1 MSATTAVEMPEI
13 GATGLTPKE
22 VVQRIESGQSN
33 AVKTST
39 SRSVQDIV
47 RANVFTLFNGIIFA
61 AMVLV
66 LITGSWRDAVFGFV
80 IIINTG
86 IGIVTELRAKR
97 TLDRLSILVASEFL
111 VHRDGRDVEVPHN
124 EIVLDDLLWIRAGE
138 QVPADGQIIQTW
150 GLELDESMLTG
161 ESRTVRHKVGE
172 QVYSGATAVSGM
184 ALVKVNAVGSHSYAA
199 TLTAQAKVYK
209 KTVSD
214 LNKGINTILKFMT
227 FLVVP
232 LCILLILSQI
242 HTVGGWGTALSTGEW
257 RQAVVSAVAGVV
269 GMIPEGL
276 VLLTS
281 LNFAVAAMRLA
292 RHNTLVQELES
303 VETLARVDALNLDKT
318 GTITDGGIAFNRL
331 VMLGSANAAA
341 EQAATQS
348 LYDCCNEEQ
357 PNGTGQAVL
366 AGLKAQ
372 GYGAGA
378 VESRVPFS
386 SARKWSAVRKSGE
399 TWYMGAPEVII
410 SALEGDYSSV
420 LQQVNEYAN
429 DGNRVL
435 LVARSTAPLSE
446 GSCRQKRLRDAV
458 EGANVSDGPQLDVQA
473 EPVALVLCSEKIRED
488 AERTLAWFRE
498 QGVRCRV
505 ISGDNPVTVGAIARR
520 VKLTGD
526 HEPVAMDAR
535 ELPEDVNE
543 LARVLENVDVLGR
556 VLPDQK
562 KAIVQA
568 LHTQNHVVAMTG
580 DRENDPIAAGMV
592 AMTDDG
598 VNDALAI
605 KEADLGIAMG
615 NAAPATKA
623 VAQVVLVDSKFSHLP
638 DVVAR
643 GRQVMANMER
653 VASLFLVKT
662 VYSALISLGVVLTQ
676 IPYPY
681 LPRHITYIGALTIGM
696 PAFILALAPNTRRYI
711 PGFLKRVVTFALPG
725 GIATALSVLLASW
738 TLPNVMGW
746 DVVNNDADL
755 SALRATSAIILFLMG
770 VFVLARV
777 ARPLNSWRGALV
789 AGFAAAGIIGAFIPF
804 VANFFALILPTGT
817 ALVATLIALGG
828 AAMIFVICLWL
839 APLVGRIF
847 GNLLR
852 QHGFNI

>member
-97 TLDRLSILVASEFL
+97 TLDKLSILVASEFL
-111 VHRDGRDVEVPHN
+111 VHRDGKDVEVSHN

-232 LCILLILSQI
+232 LCVLLILSQI
-242 HTVGGWGTALSTGEW
+242 HTVGGWHAALSTGEW

-331 VMLGSANAAA
+331 VMLDSANAAA
-341 EQAATQS
+341 EQAATQA

-435 LVARSTAPLSE
+435 LVARSTAPLSPRS
-446 GSCRQKRLRDAV
+446 GLRDAV

-556 VLPDQK
+556 VLPAQK
-562 KAIVQA
+562 RAIVQA

-580 DRENDPIAAGMV
+580 
-592 AMTDDG
+592 DG

-696 PAFILALAPNTRRYI
+696 PAFILALAPNTRRYM
-711 PGFLKRVVTFALPG
+711 PGFLKRVVAFALPG
-725 GIATALSVLLASW
+725 GIATALSVLLVAW
-738 TLPNVMGW
+738 VLPPVMGW
-746 DVVNNDADL
+746 NVTGDAADL
-755 SALRATSAIILFLMG
+755 SALRATSAIILFAMG

-777 ARPLNSWRGALV
+777 ARPLNGWRGVLV
-789 AGFAAAGIIGAFIPF
+789 AVFAAAGVIGAFVPF
-804 VANFFALILPTGT
+804 VANFFALILPTGAT
-817 ALVATLIALGG
+817 MVATLIALAGS
-828 AAMIFVICLWL
+828 ALIFALCLWL
-839 APLVGRIF
+839 APLVRGLTGKLSR
-847 GNLLR
+847 R
-852 QHGFNI
+852 H

>member
-13 GATGLTPKE
+13 GATGLTSKE

-97 TLDRLSILVASEFL
+97 TLDKLSILVASEFL
-111 VHRDGRDVEVPHN
+111 VRRDGRDVEVPHN

-281 LNFAVAAMRLA
+281 LNFAVAAIRLA

-331 VMLGSANAAA
+331 VMLDSANAAA
-341 EQAATQS
+341 EQTATQA

-435 LVARSTAPLSE
+435 LVARSTAPLSPRS
-446 GSCRQKRLRDAV
+446 GLRDAV

-562 KAIVQA
+562 KAIVKA

-580 DRENDPIAAGMV
+580 
-592 AMTDDG
+592 DG

-711 PGFLKRVVTFALPG
+711 PGFLKRVVAFALPG
-725 GIATALSVLLASW
+725 GIATALSVLLAAW
-738 TLPNVMGW
+738 VLPPVMGW
-746 DVVNNDADL
+746 NVTGDATDL
-755 SALRATSAIILFLMG
+755 SALRATSAIILFAMG

-777 ARPLNSWRGALV
+777 ARPLNGWRGVLV
-789 AGFAAAGIIGAFIPF
+789 AVFAAAGVIGAFVPF
-804 VANFFALILPTGT
+804 VANFFALILPTGAT
-817 ALVATLIALGG
+817 MVATLIALAGS
-828 AAMIFVICLWL
+828 ALIFALCLWL
-839 APLVGRIF
+839 APLVRGLTGKLSR
-847 GNLLR
+847 R
-852 QHGFNI
+852 H

>member
-39 SRSVQDIV
+39 SRSVRDIV
-47 RANVFTLFNGIIFA
+47 RANVFTLFNGIICA
-61 AMVLV
+61 AMALVLV
-66 LITGSWRDAVFGFV
+66 TGSWRDAVFGFV

-97 TLDRLSILVASEFL
+97 TLDKLSILVASEFL
-111 VHRDGRDVEVPHN
+111 VHRDGKDVEVSHN

-232 LCILLILSQI
+232 LCVLLILSQI
-242 HTVGGWGTALSTGEW
+242 HTVGGWHAALSTGEW

-292 RHNTLVQELES
+292 RHDTLVQELES

-331 VMLGSANAAA
+331 VMLDSANAAA
-341 EQAATQS
+341 EQAATQA

-435 LVARSTAPLSE
+435 LVARSTAPLSPRS
-446 GSCRQKRLRDAV
+446 GLRDAV

-562 KAIVQA
+562 KAIVKA

-580 DRENDPIAAGMV
+580 
-592 AMTDDG
+592 DG

-696 PAFILALAPNTRRYI
+696 PAFILALAPNTRRYM
-711 PGFLKRVVTFALPG
+711 PGFLKRVVAFALPG
-725 GIATALSVLLASW
+725 GIATALSVLLVAW
-738 TLPNVMGW
+738 VLPPVMGW
-746 DVVNNDADL
+746 NVTGDAADL
-755 SALRATSAIILFLMG
+755 SALRATSAIILFAMG

-777 ARPLNSWRGALV
+777 ARPLNGWRGVLV
-789 AGFAAAGIIGAFIPF
+789 AVFAAAGVIGAFVPF
-804 VANFFALILPTGT
+804 VANFFALILPTGAT
-817 ALVATLIALGG
+817 MVATLIALAGS
-828 AAMIFVICLWL
+828 ALIFALCLWL
-839 APLVGRIF
+839 APLVRGLTGKLSR
-847 GNLLR
+847 R
-852 QHGFNI
+852 H

>member
-13 GATGLTPKE
+13 GATGLTSKE

-39 SRSVQDIV
+39 SRSVRDIV

-111 VHRDGRDVEVPHN
+111 VRRDGKDVEVSHN

-331 VMLGSANAAA
+331 VMLDSANAAA
-341 EQAATQS
+341 EQAATQA

-446 GSCRQKRLRDAV
+446 GSCRQKRLRGAV
-458 EGANVSDGPQLDVQA
+458 EGANVSDGRQLDVQA

-580 DRENDPIAAGMV
+580 
-592 AMTDDG
+592 DG

-725 GIATALSVLLASW
+725 GIATALSVLLAAW
-738 TLPNVMGW
+738 VLPPVMGW
-746 DVVNNDADL
+746 NVTGDAADL
-755 SALRATSAIILFLMG
+755 SALRATSAIILFAMG

-777 ARPLNSWRGALV
+777 ARPLNGWRGVLV
-789 AGFAAAGIIGAFIPF
+789 AVFAAAGVIGAFVPF
-804 VANFFALILPTGT
+804 VANFFALILPTGAT
-817 ALVATLIALGG
+817 MVATLIALAGS
-828 AAMIFVICLWL
+828 ALIFALCLWL
-839 APLVGRIF
+839 APLVRGLTGKLSR
-847 GNLLR
+847 R
-852 QHGFNI
+852 H

>member
-13 GATGLTPKE
+13 GATGLTSKE

-97 TLDRLSILVASEFL
+97 TLDKLSILVASEFL
-111 VHRDGRDVEVPHN
+111 VRRDGRDVEVPHN

-331 VMLGSANAAA
+331 VMLDSANSAA
-341 EQAATQS
+341 EQASTQA

-435 LVARSTAPLSE
+435 LVARSTAPLSPRS
-446 GSCRQKRLRDAV
+446 GLRDAV
-458 EGANVSDGPQLDVQA
+458 EGANVSDDPQLDVQA

-580 DRENDPIAAGMV
+580 D
-592 AMTDDG
+592 G

-662 VYSALISLGVVLTQ
+662 VYSALISLGVVMTQ

-696 PAFILALAPNTRRYI
+696 PAFILALAPNTRRYM
-711 PGFLKRVVTFALPG
+711 PGFLKRVVAFALPG
-725 GIATALSVLLASW
+725 GIATALSVLLAAW
-738 TLPNVMGW
+738 VLPPVMGW
-746 DVVNNDADL
+746 NVTGDAADL
-755 SALRATSAIILFLMG
+755 SALRATSAIILFAMG

-777 ARPLNSWRGALV
+777 ARPLNGWRGVLV
-789 AGFAAAGIIGAFIPF
+789 AVFAAAGVVGAFVPF
-804 VANFFALILPTGT
+804 VANFFALILPTGAT
-817 ALVATLIALGG
+817 MVATLIALAGS
-828 AAMIFVICLWL
+828 ALIFALCLWL
-839 APLVGRIF
+839 APLVRGLTGKLSR
-847 GNLLR
+847 R
-852 QHGFNI
+852 H

>member
-86 IGIVTELRAKR
+86 IGIVTELRTKR
-97 TLDRLSILVASEFL
+97 TLDKLSILVASEFL
-111 VHRDGRDVEVPHN
+111 VRRDGKDVEVSHN

-331 VMLGSANAAA
+331 VMLGSANVTA

-420 LQQVNEYAN
+420 LQRVNEYAN

-435 LVARSTAPLSE
+435 LVARSTAPLSPRS
-446 GSCRQKRLRDAV
+446 GLRGAV
-458 EGANVSDGPQLDVQA
+458 EGANVSDDPQLDPKA

-580 DRENDPIAAGMV
+580 D
-592 AMTDDG
+592 G

-662 VYSALISLGVVLTQ
+662 VYSALISFGVVLTQ

-817 ALVATLIALGG
+817 TLVATLIALGG
-828 AAMIFVICLWL
+828 AAMFFVICLWL

>member
-80 IIINTG
+80 IILNTG

-97 TLDRLSILVASEFL
+97 TLDKLSILVASEFL
-111 VHRDGRDVEVPHN
+111 VRRDGKDVEVSHN

-209 KTVSD
+209 KTVCD

-331 VMLGSANAAA
+331 VMLDSANAAA
-341 EQAATQS
+341 EQAATQA

-446 GSCRQKRLRDAV
+446 GSCRQKRLRGAV

-556 VLPDQK
+556 VLPAQK
-562 KAIVQA
+562 RAIVQA

-580 DRENDPIAAGMV
+580 
-592 AMTDDG
+592 DG

>member
-97 TLDRLSILVASEFL
+97 TLDKLSILVASEFL

-303 VETLARVDALNLDKT
+303 VETLARVDALN
-318 GTITDGGIAFNRL
+318 AQL
-331 VMLGSANAAA
+331 VEAQALLEKYEAQLRVYML
-341 EQAATQS
+341 
-348 LYDCCNEEQ
+348 
-357 PNGTGQAVL
+357 
-366 AGLKAQ
+366 
-372 GYGAGA
+372 
-378 VESRVPFS
+378 
-386 SARKWSAVRKSGE
+386 AR
-399 TWYMGAPEVII
+399 
-410 SALEGDYSSV
+410 D
-420 LQQVNEYAN
+420 
-429 DGNRVL
+429 
-435 LVARSTAPLSE
+435 LSE
-446 GSCRQKRLRDAV
+446 GEAYTAATLSDCIIVEAGSAHASWGYANNALSGNDVVITLEMDGEELFRSAALKPGETLDTFELNRALEVGEYEAV
-458 EGANVSDGPQLDVQA
+458 
-473 EPVALVLCSEKIRED
+473 
-488 AERTLAWFRE
+488 
-498 QGVRCRV
+498 
-505 ISGDNPVTVGAIARR
+505 AIASVYRDGESVSATR
-520 VKLTGD
+520 V
-526 HEPVAMDAR
+526 PV
-535 ELPEDVNE
+535 
-543 LARVLENVDVLGR
+543 
-556 VLPDQK
+556 K
-562 KAIVQA
+562 I
-568 LHTQNHVVAMTG
+568 
-580 DRENDPIAAGMV
+580 IA
-592 AMTDDG
+592 
-598 VNDALAI
+598 
-605 KEADLGIAMG
+605 K
-615 NAAPATKA
+615 
-623 VAQVVLVDSKFSHLP
+623 
-638 DVVAR
+638 
-643 GRQVMANMER
+643 
-653 VASLFLVKT
+653 
-662 VYSALISLGVVLTQ
+662 
-676 IPYPY
+676 
-681 LPRHITYIGALTIGM
+681 
-696 PAFILALAPNTRRYI
+696 
-711 PGFLKRVVTFALPG
+711 
-725 GIATALSVLLASW
+725 
-738 TLPNVMGW
+738 
-746 DVVNNDADL
+746 
-755 SALRATSAIILFLMG
+755 
-770 VFVLARV
+770 
-777 ARPLNSWRGALV
+777 
-789 AGFAAAGIIGAFIPF
+789 
-804 VANFFALILPTGT
+804 
-817 ALVATLIALGG
+817 
-828 AAMIFVICLWL
+828 
-839 APLVGRIF
+839 
-847 GNLLR
+847 
-852 QHGFNI
+852 

>member
-1 MSATTAVEMPEI
+1 MPE
-13 GATGLTPKE
+13 TSEKGLTAAE
-22 VVQRIESGQSN
+22 VAALTESGQVN
-33 AVKTST
+33 AVKSST
-39 SRSVQDIV
+39 SRSFADIV

-61 AMVLV
+61 AMVMVLV
-66 LITGSWRDAVFGFV
+66 TGSWRDAVFGLV
-80 IIINTG
+80 ILINTG
-86 IGIVTELRAKR
+86 IGIITELKAKR
-97 TLDRLSILVASEFL
+97 TLDKLSILVASDYL
-111 VHRDGRDVEVPHN
+111 VRRDGKDVEVPHN
-124 EIVLDDLLWIRAGE
+124 EIVLGDLMWIRSGE
-138 QVPADGQIIQTW
+138 QVPADAQIVRTW

-161 ESRTVRHKVGE
+161 ESRTVRKNEGDDI
-172 QVYSGATAVSGM
+172 YSGSTAVSGM

-331 VMLGSANAAA
+331 VMLDSANAAA
-341 EQAATQS
+341 EQAATQA

-446 GSCRQKRLRDAV
+446 GSCRQKRLRGAV
-458 EGANVSDGPQLDVQA
+458 EGANVSDGRQLDVQA

-580 DRENDPIAAGMV
+580 
-592 AMTDDG
+592 DG

-725 GIATALSVLLASW
+725 GIATALSVLLAAW
-738 TLPNVMGW
+738 VLPPVMGW
-746 DVVNNDADL
+746 NVTGDAADL
-755 SALRATSAIILFLMG
+755 SALRATSAIILFAMG

-777 ARPLNSWRGALV
+777 ARPLNGWRGVLV
-789 AGFAAAGIIGAFIPF
+789 AVFAAAGVIGAFVPF
-804 VANFFALILPTGT
+804 VANFFALILPTGAT
-817 ALVATLIALGG
+817 MVATLIALAGS
-828 AAMIFVICLWL
+828 ALIFALCLWL
-839 APLVGRIF
+839 APLVRGLTGKLSR
-847 GNLLR
+847 R
-852 QHGFNI
+852 H

>member
-111 VHRDGRDVEVPHN
+111 VRRDGKDVEVSHN

-232 LCILLILSQI
+232 LCILLILSQV

-331 VMLGSANAAA
+331 VMLGSANATA

-446 GSCRQKRLRDAV
+446 GSCRQKRLRGAV
-458 EGANVSDGPQLDVQA
+458 EGANVSDDPQLDVQA

-543 LARVLENVDVLGR
+543 LACVLENVDVLGR

-580 DRENDPIAAGMV
+580 
-592 AMTDDG
+592 DG

-725 GIATALSVLLASW
+725 GIATALSVLLAAW
-738 TLPNVMGW
+738 VLPPVMGW
-746 DVVNNDADL
+746 NVTGDATDL
-755 SALRATSAIILFLMG
+755 SALRATSAIILFAMG

-777 ARPLNSWRGALV
+777 ARPLNGWRGVLV
-789 AGFAAAGIIGAFIPF
+789 AVFAAAGVIGAFVPF
-804 VANFFALILPTGT
+804 VANFFALILPTGAT
-817 ALVATLIALGG
+817 MVATLIALAGS
-828 AAMIFVICLWL
+828 ALIFALCLWL
-839 APLVGRIF
+839 APLVRGLTGKLSR
-847 GNLLR
+847 R
-852 QHGFNI
+852 H

>member
-13 GATGLTPKE
+13 GATGLTSKE

-39 SRSVQDIV
+39 SRSVRDIV

-97 TLDRLSILVASEFL
+97 TLDKLSILVASEFL
-111 VHRDGRDVEVPHN
+111 VRRDGKDVEVSHN

-331 VMLGSANAAA
+331 VMLDSANAAA
-341 EQAATQS
+341 EQAATQA

-446 GSCRQKRLRDAV
+446 GSCRQKRLRGAV
-458 EGANVSDGPQLDVQA
+458 EGANVSDGRQLDVQA

-580 DRENDPIAAGMV
+580 D
-592 AMTDDG
+592 G

-605 KEADLGIAMG
+605 KEADLGISMG

-725 GIATALSVLLASW
+725 GIATALSVLLAAW
-738 TLPNVMGW
+738 VLPPVMGW
-746 DVVNNDADL
+746 NVTGDAADL
-755 SALRATSAIILFLMG
+755 SALRATSAIILFAMG

-777 ARPLNSWRGALV
+777 ARPLNGWRGVLV
-789 AGFAAAGIIGAFIPF
+789 AVFAAAGVIGAFVPF
-804 VANFFALILPTGT
+804 VANFFALILPTGAT
-817 ALVATLIALGG
+817 MVATLIALAGS
-828 AAMIFVICLWL
+828 ALIFALCLWL
-839 APLVGRIF
+839 APLVRGLTGKLSR
-847 GNLLR
+847 R
-852 QHGFNI
+852 H

>member
-420 LQQVNEYAN
+420 LQRVNEYAN

-435 LVARSTAPLSE
+435 LVARSTAPLSPRS
-446 GSCRQKRLRDAV
+446 GLRGAV
-458 EGANVSDGPQLDVQA
+458 EGANVSDDPQLDPKA

-580 DRENDPIAAGMV
+580 
-592 AMTDDG
+592 DG

>member
-13 GATGLTPKE
+13 GATGLTSKE

-97 TLDRLSILVASEFL
+97 TLDKLSILVASEFL

-331 VMLGSANAAA
+331 VMLDSANSAA
-341 EQAATQS
+341 EQAATQA

-435 LVARSTAPLSE
+435 LVARSTAPLSPRS
-446 GSCRQKRLRDAV
+446 GLRDAV

-580 DRENDPIAAGMV
+580 D
-592 AMTDDG
+592 G

-696 PAFILALAPNTRRYI
+696 PAFILALAPNTRRYM
-711 PGFLKRVVTFALPG
+711 PGFLKRVVAFALPG
-725 GIATALSVLLASW
+725 GIATALSVLLAAW
-738 TLPNVMGW
+738 VLPPVMGW
-746 DVVNNDADL
+746 NVTGDAADL
-755 SALRATSAIILFLMG
+755 SALRATSAIILFAMG

-777 ARPLNSWRGALV
+777 ARPLNGWRGVLV
-789 AGFAAAGIIGAFIPF
+789 AVFAAAGVIGAFVPF
-804 VANFFALILPTGT
+804 VANFFALILPTGAT
-817 ALVATLIALGG
+817 MVATLIALAGS
-828 AAMIFVICLWL
+828 ALIFALCLWL
-839 APLVGRIF
+839 APLVRGLTGKLSR
-847 GNLLR
+847 R
-852 QHGFNI
+852 H

>member
-22 VVQRIESGQSN
+22 VAQRIESGQSN

-39 SRSVQDIV
+39 SRSVRDIV

-66 LITGSWRDAVFGFV
+66 LVTGSWRDAVFGFV

-97 TLDRLSILVASEFL
+97 TLDKLSILVASEFL
-111 VHRDGRDVEVPHN
+111 VRRDGKDVEVSHN

-242 HTVGGWGTALSTGEW
+242 HTVGGWHAALSTGEW

-292 RHNTLVQELES
+292 RHDTLVQELES

-331 VMLGSANAAA
+331 VMLDSANATA
-341 EQAATQS
+341 EQTATQA

-372 GYGAGA
+372 GYGAGT

-446 GSCRQKRLRDAV
+446 GSCRQKRLRGAV

-580 DRENDPIAAGMV
+580 
-592 AMTDDG
+592 DG

-725 GIATALSVLLASW
+725 GIATALSVLLAAW
-738 TLPNVMGW
+738 VLPPVMGW
-746 DVVNNDADL
+746 NVTGDATDL
-755 SALRATSAIILFLMG
+755 SALRATSAIILFAMG

-777 ARPLNSWRGALV
+777 ARPLNGWRGVLV
-789 AGFAAAGIIGAFIPF
+789 AVFAAAGVIGAFVPF
-804 VANFFALILPTGT
+804 VANFFALILPTGAT
-817 ALVATLIALGG
+817 MVATLIALAGS
-828 AAMIFVICLWL
+828 ALIFALCLWL
-839 APLVGRIF
+839 APLVRGLTGKLSR
-847 GNLLR
+847 R
-852 QHGFNI
+852 H

>member
-97 TLDRLSILVASEFL
+97 TLDKLSILVASEFL
-111 VHRDGRDVEVPHN
+111 VRRDGRDVEVPHN

-331 VMLGSANAAA
+331 VMLDSANSAA
-341 EQAATQS
+341 EQASTQA

-435 LVARSTAPLSE
+435 LVARSTAPLSPRS
-446 GSCRQKRLRDAV
+446 GLRDAV
-458 EGANVSDGPQLDVQA
+458 EGANVSDDPQLDVQA

-580 DRENDPIAAGMV
+580 D
-592 AMTDDG
+592 G

-662 VYSALISLGVVLTQ
+662 VYSALISLGVVMTQ

-696 PAFILALAPNTRRYI
+696 PAFILALAPNTRRYM
-711 PGFLKRVVTFALPG
+711 PGFLKRVVAFALPG
-725 GIATALSVLLASW
+725 GIATALSVLLAAW
-738 TLPNVMGW
+738 VLPPVMGW
-746 DVVNNDADL
+746 NVTGDAADL
-755 SALRATSAIILFLMG
+755 SALRATSAIILFAMG

-777 ARPLNSWRGALV
+777 ARPLNGWRGVLV
-789 AGFAAAGIIGAFIPF
+789 AVFAAAGVIGAFVPF
-804 VANFFALILPTGT
+804 VANFFALILPTGAT
-817 ALVATLIALGG
+817 MVATLIALAGS
-828 AAMIFVICLWL
+828 ALIFALCLWL
-839 APLVGRIF
+839 APLVRGLTGKLSR
-847 GNLLR
+847 R
-852 QHGFNI
+852 H

>member
-97 TLDRLSILVASEFL
+97 TLDKLSILVASEFL

-331 VMLGSANAAA
+331 VMLDSANAAA
-341 EQAATQS
+341 EQAATQA

-435 LVARSTAPLSE
+435 LVARSTAPLSPRS
-446 GSCRQKRLRDAV
+446 GLRDAV

-580 DRENDPIAAGMV
+580 
-592 AMTDDG
+592 DG

-725 GIATALSVLLASW
+725 GIATALSVLLAAW
-738 TLPNVMGW
+738 VLPPVMGW
-746 DVVNNDADL
+746 NVTGDAADL
-755 SALRATSAIILFLMG
+755 SALRATSAIILFAMG

-777 ARPLNSWRGALV
+777 ARPLNGWRGVLV
-789 AGFAAAGIIGAFIPF
+789 AVFAAAGVIGAFVPF
-804 VANFFALILPTGT
+804 VANFFALILPTGAT
-817 ALVATLIALGG
+817 MVATLIALAGS
-828 AAMIFVICLWL
+828 ALIFALCLWL
-839 APLVGRIF
+839 APLVRGLTGKLSR
-847 GNLLR
+847 R
-852 QHGFNI
+852 H